1 MMEAI
6 QLSVNGRVQGV
17 GFRPFVY
24 VLATELGL
32 KGSVE
37 NSPAGVTIFL
47 YGNAPQIKQFR
58 GRLLVSAPENSSI
71 ESVISQPL
79 EDSPIPESFS
89 IKPSSHG
96 GMFTSVPP
104 DVAICSSCIGEMADK
119 TNRRFRYPFTHC
131 CDCGPRFSIIHAMPF
146 DRENTSMAA
155 FSMCDEC
162 RAEYEN
168 PKNRRFH
175 NQANCCP
182 QCGPRICLENSD
194 GRSVNLEHSDAILD
208 QAAAIIESGGIL
220 ALKGVGGFNLLCD
233 ATNHSVVNRLRERK
247 NRPAKAL
254 ALMVRDAE
262 AVKQF
267 ANAAPLEID
276 LLECADRPI
285 VLLDRQHDSL
295 PNNIAP
301 KLNRLGFVL
310 PYTALHILLM
320 KRLNMPVV
328 FTSGNRSGTPQCT
341 SNESARAEL
350 NSIADFFLMHDR
362 DIVQRLDDSVMQ
374 VLDGQIQTIRLGR
387 GLLPVQLP
395 YPAGFSCSENTIG
408 MGAQLKNT
416 ISFADDTQ
424 LVLSPPLDNLSDAS
438 GFRTYEERHAK
449 LTSLYCFTPRKVAVD
464 KHPQYPSTVYGE
476 KLAEQFDMP
485 LRRIQHHHAHL
496 AACLFES
503 GHHADE
509 SLVLGVCFD
518 GTGLGDHGEIW
529 GAEFFLFNYQ
539 YCHRFASFES
549 IPLLG
554 ANLAITE
561 PWRSAYAHLFNLGNF
576 KSLSNRYQHLDL
588 FGYFR
593 TKPEQVLEQ
602 MIEKKINSPSA
613 SSAGRLFDAVAASLN
628 ICREKITY
636 EGQAAVE
643 LQALAEAA
651 ATEQLPSAYPFEI
664 KQRKTLQCVVW
675 AGMWRALLVDIE
687 RGLDKALIAL
697 RFHVTVVE
705 VIVAVIDNQ
714 LDENKKIKVALS
726 GGVFQNRLL
735 LSMLKPE
742 LQTRGLSV
750 YLPLKI
756 PCNDSSI
763 SVGQAAV
770 AIASKRS

>member
-1 MMEAI
+1 MEAI

-17 GFRPFVY
+17 GFRPFVT

-37 NSPAGVTIFL
+37 NSPVGVTIYL
-47 YGNAPQIKQFR
+47 YGEARQIKQFR
-58 GRLLVSAPENSSI
+58 DRLLFSAPESSSI
-71 ESVISQPL
+71 ESVTSQPL
-79 EDSPIPESFS
+79 ENNGIPESFC
-89 IKPSSHG
+89 IKPSRYG
-96 GMFTSVPP
+96 GMFTTVPP
-104 DVAICSSCIGEMADK
+104 DVAICSSCVAEMEDK
-119 TNRRFRYPFTHC
+119 QNRRYAYPFTHC
-131 CDCGPRFSIIHAMPF
+131 CHCGPRFSIIRTMPF

-155 FSMCDEC
+155 FTMCDEC

-168 PKNRRFH
+168 PKSRRFH

-182 QCGPRICLENSD
+182 QCGPRVCLEDSH
-194 GRSVNLEHSDAILD
+194 GRSVSLEDSNAILD

-233 ATNHSVVNRLRERK
+233 ATNHSAVNRLRERK
-247 NRPAKAL
+247 SRPAKAL
-254 ALMVRDAE
+254 ALMVDDAE
-262 AVKQF
+262 AVQQF
-267 ANAAPLEID
+267 AHADPLEMD
-276 LLECADRPI
+276 LLGSAERPI
-285 VLLDRQHDSL
+285 VLLDRQDDSL
-295 PNNIAP
+295 PKNIAP
-301 KLNRLGFVL
+301 KLNQLGFVL

-320 KRLNMPVV
+320 RRLNKPVV

-341 SNESARAEL
+341 SNEAARAEL
-350 NSIADFFLMHDR
+350 NSIADFFLMHNR
-362 DIVQRLDDSVMQ
+362 DIVQRVDDSVMQ
-374 VLDGQIQTIRLGR
+374 VLDGQVQTVRLGR
-387 GLLPVQLP
+387 GLLPTQLP

-416 ISFADDTQ
+416 ISFALDSQ
-424 LVLSPPLDNLSDAS
+424 LVLSSPLDNLGDEGGRRA
-438 GFRTYEERHAK
+438 YEERHAK
-449 LTSLYCFTPRKVAVD
+449 LTSLYCFTPSKVAVD
-464 KHPQYPSTVYGE
+464 KHSQYSSTIYGD
-476 KLAEQFDMP
+476 KLAEQYDVP
-485 LRRIQHHHAHL
+485 LRRVQHHHAHL
-496 AACLFES
+496 AACLFEN
-503 GHHADE
+503 GHPADE

-529 GAEFFLFNYQ
+529 GAEFFLLNYQ

-576 KSLSNRYQHLDL
+576 KSLTNRYQHLDL
-588 FGYFR
+588 FRYFR

-636 EGQAAVE
+636 EGQAAAE

-651 ATEQLPSAYPFEI
+651 VTEQLPPAYPFEI
-664 KQRKTLQCVVW
+664 KQRKTLQRVVW
-675 AGMWRALLVDIE
+675 VGMWRALLADID

-697 RFHVTVVE
+697 RFHVTLVE
-705 VIVAVIDNQ
+705 VIVTVIDSQ
-714 LDENKKIKVALS
+714 VEENKKFKVALS

-735 LSMLKPE
+735 LSMLKSA

-770 AIASKRS
+770 AIASKRF